1 MANAGIDNPVTK
13 DSAGDKYHEDLARQL
28 QDFLLDPAKGE
39 PLTKAHGVMTLTD
52 VYCLYNAAR
61 GIEMVSPLDLK
72 KACGTFG
79 RIGSPLRVR
88 PLKSGGQPPTP
99 LSATTRVSRFTELRM
114 VAVAVVESNSA
125 SDAEVD
131 KRLTGTVDG
140 AQSGNVSADE
150 LANLSGMS
158 LYIAKEQLEGA
169 EARGV
174 LARDESIRGVR
185 YWKNR
190 FLE

>member
-1 MANAGIDNPVTK
+1 
-13 DSAGDKYHEDLARQL
+13 
-28 QDFLLDPAKGE
+28 
-39 PLTKAHGVMTLTD
+39 
-52 VYCLYNAAR
+52 
-61 GIEMVSPLDLK
+61 
-72 KACGTFG
+72 
-79 RIGSPLRVR
+79 
-88 PLKSGGQPPTP
+88 
-99 LSATTRVSRFTELRM
+99 
-114 VAVAVVESNSA
+114 
-125 SDAEVD
+125 VD

>member
-13 DSAGDKYHEDLARQL
+13 DSAGEKYHEDLARQL

-88 PLKSGGQPPTP
+88 SLKSGGQSPTP
-99 LSATTRVSRFTELRM
+99 ATARVSRFTELCV